1 MIITE
6 IPEFV
11 ALILKRLKKA
21 GHGAYIVGG
30 AIRDAFLR
38 RPITD
43 WDVATSATVG
53 QIKSIFSDK
62 KFYALKHETVT
73 LVNSGRSFEVTTFR
87 GKTNRI
93 EDDLA
98 HRDFTLNALAYE
110 PETGRILD
118 PHSGKADIRSKI
130 IRAVEDPGARFREDP
145 LRLLRAVRIAAE
157 LKFRI
162 EKETLDTMTRMAF
175 LLQSVSAER
184 IREELMK
191 VLLCPTP
198 STGFNLMVRTGLI
211 QHFLPEL
218 LEGYRMRQNTF
229 HRYTVFKHIME
240 TLDRVEPTP
249 VLRLTALLHD
259 IAKPR
264 VKKKIEG
271 QWRFLGHER
280 ASASLSE
287 EIMNRL
293 KFSKSMTR
301 KVINLI
307 GHHMI
312 GYDSQW
318 SDAAVRRLIRRVGR
332 DDIKDLMMFRRADI
346 YAHGLDNRES
356 ELLNDLEKRTMDQLD
371 ESTAMTTRDLAIDGS
386 NVMDFLEISQGP
398 KVGKILSEMMERVTE
413 HPEENTREGLLAFLE
428 RMKRP

>member
-1 MIITE
+1 MIKTE

-11 ALILKRLKKA
+11 ALILKRLKQA
-21 GHGAYIVGG
+21 GHRAYIVGG
-30 AIRDAFLR
+30 AVRDACLK

-43 WDVATSATVG
+43 WDVATSATAG
-53 QIKSIFSDK
+53 QIKSVFSDK
-62 KFYALKHETVT
+62 KLFALKHETVT
-73 LVNSGRSFEVTTFR
+73 LVNSGRAFEVTTFR

-98 HRDFTLNALAYE
+98 QRDFTLNALAYE

-118 PHSGKADIRSKI
+118 PHGGKADIRSKI
-130 IRAVEDPGARFREDP
+130 IRAVVDPEARFREDP
-145 LRLLRAVRIAAE
+145 LRLLRAVRIATE

-162 EKETLDTMTRMAF
+162 EPETLDTITRLAL

-191 VLLCPTP
+191 VLLSPKP
-198 STGFNLMVRTGLI
+198 SIGFNLMVRTGLI
-211 QHFLPEL
+211 RHFLPEL

-229 HRYTVFKHIME
+229 HRYTVFKHVME

-264 VKKKIEG
+264 VREKIEG
-271 QWRFLGHER
+271 QWRFLGHES

-293 KFSKSMTR
+293 IFS
-301 KVINLI
+301 
-307 GHHMI
+307 
-312 GYDSQW
+312 
-318 SDAAVRRLIRRVGR
+318 
-332 DDIKDLMMFRRADI
+332 
-346 YAHGLDNRES
+346 
-356 ELLNDLEKRTMDQLD
+356 QL
-371 ESTAMTTRDLAIDGS
+371 
-386 NVMDFLEISQGP
+386 
-398 KVGKILSEMMERVTE
+398 
-413 HPEENTREGLLAFLE
+413 
-428 RMKRP
+428 